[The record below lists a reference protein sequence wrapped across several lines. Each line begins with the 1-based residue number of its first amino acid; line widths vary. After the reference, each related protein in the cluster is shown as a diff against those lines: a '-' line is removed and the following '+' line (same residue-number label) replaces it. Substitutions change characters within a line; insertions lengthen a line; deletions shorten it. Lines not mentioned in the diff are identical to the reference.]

1 MIPTNT
7 ADRPNTTPPPT
18 SVELETSGA
27 DDEVCFFRLEGL
39 ALVLAF
45 RREEW
50 DENGVIIE
58 RVEEE
63 TTNPICLRLS
73 RTISKVYNLVV

>member
-18 SVELETSGA
+18 RVELETSCA
-27 DDEVCFFRLEGL
+27 DGVCFFRLEGL

-50 DENGVIIE
+50 ADNGVFIE

-73 RTISKVYNLVV
+73 RTISKVYNLSV